1 MICRLCKNDSNEFK
15 TIELKNSKICV
26 CLKCIIEIGGALIK
40 QSYEK
45 YEKNSFEFNDIM
57 QLDEY
62 SMAVIIR
69 HIEIKELAIA
79 LKNGSQEIIEHFKN
93 HMSSNTAQ
101 ILLDE
106 ISYLGKLR
114 EKDIECVKGRIVEV
128 IIELEK
134 RGEIIIHPYCRM

>member
-1 MICRLCKNDSNEFK
+1 MICRLCKKDCSEFK
-15 TIELKNSKICV
+15 TIELKKSEIYV
-26 CLKCIIEIGGALIK
+26 CLKCVIEIGSALIR
-40 QSYEK
+40 QAYEK

-57 QLDEY
+57 QLDAH

-69 HIEIKELAIA
+69 CVGIKELAIA

-93 HMSSNTAQ
+93 HMSSNVAQ

-106 ISYLGKLR
+106 ISYLGRLR
-114 EKDIECVKGRIVEV
+114 VKDVECIKSKIVET

-134 RGEIIIHPYCRM
+134 RGEIIIRSDCRM

>member
-1 MICRLCKNDSNEFK
+1 MICRLCKKYSNEFK

-26 CLKCIIEIGGALIK
+26 CLKCVIEIGSALIK
-40 QSYEK
+40 QTYEK
-45 YEKNSFEFNDIM
+45 YEKNSFCFNDIT

-69 HIEIKELAIA
+69 HIDIKELAIA
-79 LKNGSQEIIEHFKN
+79 LKNAPQEIIEHFKN
-93 HMSSNTAQ
+93 HMSSNAAQ

-114 EKDIECVKGRIVEV
+114 EKDVECVKGKIVET

-134 RGEIIIHPYCRM
+134 RGEIIIRSNCRT